1 MIVDPY
7 IDEIA
12 ISDYVASELG
22 VILIDLKKR
31 LVEADRR
38 PTGDRKALGVDRSVP
53 MC

>member
-22 VILIDLKKR
+22 VILIDLKKG
-31 LVEADRR
+31 LWGLTDDPPETVRR
-38 PTGDRKALGVDRSVP
+38 SE
-53 MC
+53 